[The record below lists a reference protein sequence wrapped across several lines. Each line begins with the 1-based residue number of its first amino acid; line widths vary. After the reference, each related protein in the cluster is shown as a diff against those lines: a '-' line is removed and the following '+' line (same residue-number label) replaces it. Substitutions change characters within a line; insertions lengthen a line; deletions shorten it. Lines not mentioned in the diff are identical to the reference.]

1 MKACNVLKAL
11 FVSAAT
17 AVASAA
23 FATPV
28 EVDWKAGE
36 TMPAKVA
43 RPFSGFLP
51 DGRFVVAGGS
61 YFVVD
66 ETLNRPKK
74 VFAKDVFLRS
84 PDGAWRKAG
93 ELPEDVA
100 EGVCCETPTGLFCA
114 GGNAGRPKHKNAYI
128 LKGDASRDELPDL
141 PEPVSM
147 GAAAAD
153 GDMVYVVAAKK
164 VYRLNLSK
172 AHRAEDGGL
181 GAGRPVRGKDEWQLV
196 AEIPGPARSQ
206 HVAAIQNG
214 DQKEKMLVVYGGFDA
229 ATKQPL
235 HDGFGLVLSRIGMTG
250 GTGKTGETG
259 AGDGTPGTGETS
271 GLWKRLSPLPEN
283 TTAIGAAF
291 LPSGHQHIL
300 LVGGYGENGWINKVK
315 AEGLLDRKIKAAVG
329 KCEFSPQDQAFIDE
343 WSQCKDPVKLGWQR
357 KILAYNCVTDA
368 WCEYGEIAPG
378 DKPRCGAAAA
388 IRPGKT
394 PEQYT
399 ILIAGGEIAPA
410 TRTDAVS
417 VASFKKTG
425 KFGAMAWAVVG
436 VYALLMV
443 GMASYFIFKKKDEND
458 YFRGGNRIPWYVAGM
473 SIFAT
478 MLSSITFIAIPTQA
492 YLQDWRYFVMAFFI
506 IGMAPVAIYYYL
518 PFFCRLGITSAYEYL
533 EKRFNLGVWL
543 FGSAAFVVF
552 MVCRVAVVTLL
563 PAIALNAVTG
573 ISIDACILICGILT
587 MIYCSLGGLEA
598 VIWSD
603 FVQGIVLM
611 GGAVS
616 VLVLLIMKTGA
627 PGEHFSTFW
636 NVASSYDKNTMWD
649 FRLLFTQPVFWVVA
663 VQGLISNLSS
673 YTSDQCVIQRYI
685 ATPDEN
691 ATKRSLWF
699 NGCMSVFAQVV
710 FYGIGMAL
718 FAFYHTHPEAM
729 DVTMPKGDS
738 VLPIFMATE
747 MPPWLAGLVIA
758 AVFAATISTL
768 SANLSSASTAVVTD
782 FVKRF
787 KPDIPGKAQIRCGQ
801 VCTYVVGIIGIMAAL
816 TLARMESSALF
827 DNFNKYIAM
836 LTAGLTGLFFMGVF
850 MPRIKGVA
858 AVLGLAANY
867 FVCFSCEILHC
878 NVFGLKFHPFLLGG
892 IGLVVCVA
900 VSYVASFVLN
910 EKGKDLAGLTLKTL
924 KKQ

>member
-1 MKACNVLKAL
+1 MIGFNRVGVAMAC
-11 FVSAAT
+11 
-17 AVASAA
+17 AVACVSSAL
-23 FATPV
+23 ATPV
-28 EVDWKAGE
+28 AVEWSGSGE
-36 TMPAKVA
+36 KSPTAVA
-43 RPFSGFLP
+43 RPFAGFLP
-51 DGRFVVAGGS
+51 DGRFLVAGGS
-61 YFVVD
+61 YFGGDAKKYSADVNIREQD
-66 ETLNRPKK
+66 GTWNR
-74 VFAKDVFLRS
+74 F
-84 PDGAWRKAG
+84 G
-93 ELPEDVA
+93 EMRRTVA
-100 EGVCCETPTGLFCA
+100 EGVSCVVEIDKKGFVFCA
-114 GGNAGRPKHKNAYI
+114 GGTDGQSAFS
-128 LKGDASRDELPDL
+128 DAFALSFSGEIGQPGSTLHTQGLPAL
-141 PEPVSM
+141 PEPVVM

-153 GDMVYVVAAKK
+153 GETVYVVSSRK
-164 VYRLNLSK
+164 VFRLRI
-172 AHRAEDGGL
+172 AL
-181 GAGRPVRGKDEWQLV
+181 GDPSSRWQEI
-196 AEIPGPARSQ
+196 ASIPGPARAQ
-206 HVAAIQNG
+206 MVAAIQNG
-214 DQKEKMLVVYGGFDA
+214 DQKEKMLVVYGGYDA

-235 HDGFGLVLSRIGMTG
+235 HDGYGLVLSKIGAN
-250 GTGKTGETG
+250 GTSGTTRT
-259 AGDGTPGTGETS
+259 DGTDDP
-271 GLWKRLSPLPEN
+271 WKRLSSLPEN
-283 TTAIGAAF
+283 TTTIGAAF

-300 LVGGYGENGWINKVK
+300 LVGGFGEKGWI
-315 AEGLLDRKIKAAVG
+315 DRAING
-329 KCEFSPQDQAFIDE
+329 STES
-343 WSQCKDPVKLGWQR
+343 DPVKLGWQR

-368 WCEYGEIAPG
+368 WCEYGEIAPD
-378 DKPRCGAAAA
+378 DKPRCGAAAG
-388 IRPGKT
+388 IKPGKT
-394 PEQYT
+394 PEQYSL
-399 ILIAGGEIAPA
+399 IIAGGEVAPRV
-410 TRTDAVS
+410 RTNAVS
-417 VASFKKTG
+417 VASFRKTG

-443 GMASYFIFKKKDEND
+443 GMACFFIFKKKDEND

-533 EKRFNLGVWL
+533 EKRFNLGVRL

-573 ISIDACILICGILT
+573 ISIDACILICGVLT

-616 VLVLLIMKTGA
+616 VLVLLILKTGPDGA
-627 PGEHFSTFW
+627 HFSTFW
-636 NVASSYDKNTMWD
+636 NVASEYDKTRMWD

-747 MPPWLAGLVIA
+747 MPAWLAGLVIA

-787 KPDIPGKAQIRCGQ
+787 NPGISGKAQIRCGQ

-878 NVFGLKFHPFLLGG
+878 DVFGLKFHPFLLGG

-900 VSYVASFVLN
+900 VAYVASLVLR
-910 EKGKDLAGLTLKTL
+910 EKGKDLSGLTLKTL
-924 KKQ
+924 AGRA

>member
-1 MKACNVLKAL
+1 MTTRRHGAGVRGATIL
-11 FVSAAT
+11 AAAGMILT
-17 AVASAA
+17 AW
-23 FATPV
+23 ATPV
-28 EVDWKAGE
+28 AVDWKATE
-36 TMPAKVA
+36 TAPVKVA
-43 RPFSGFLP
+43 RPFAGFLA
-51 DGRFVVAGGS
+51 DGSFLVAGGS
-61 YFVVD
+61 DF
-66 ETLNRPKK
+66 EGTNK
-74 VFAKDVFLRS
+74 VYRKDVVVRS
-84 PDGAWRKAG
+84 ADGKWARVG
-93 ELPEDVA
+93 ELPRPVA
-100 EGVCCETPTGLFCA
+100 EGVSCETPKGIFCA
-114 GGNAGRPKHKNAYI
+114 GGTDGTKVFD
-128 LKGDASRDELPDL
+128 DAFLLTVENGAARVTPLPLSL
-141 PEPVSM
+141 PEPVAM

-153 GDMVYVVAAKK
+153 GDKVYVVASTPHVFVADLGKTGADFTWRQFPLP
-164 VYRLNLSK
+164 RLVP
-172 AHRAEDGGL
+172 RA
-181 GAGRPVRGKDEWQLV
+181 QMV
-196 AEIPGPARSQ
+196 AS
-206 HVAAIQNG
+206 VQNG
-214 DQKEKMLVVYGGFDA
+214 DQKEKLLVIYGGYDA
-229 ATKQPL
+229 ETREPL
-235 HDGFGLVLSRIGMTG
+235 HDGWGLVLSKVHMDRDN
-250 GTGKTGETG
+250 EEG
-259 AGDGTPGTGETS
+259 A
-271 GLWKRLSPLPEN
+271 WKRLSALPAN
-283 TTAIGAAF
+283 TTTIGAAF

-300 LVGGYGENGWINKVK
+300 LVGGFGEKGWI
-315 AEGLLDRKIKAAVG
+315 DRAINGSK
-329 KCEFSPQDQAFIDE
+329 ES
-343 WSQCKDPVKLGWQR
+343 DPVKLGWQR

-368 WCEYGEIAPG
+368 WCEYGELAEG
-378 DKPRCGAAAA
+378 DRPRCGAAAG
-388 IRPGKT
+388 IKPGTT

-399 ILIAGGEIAPA
+399 LVIAGGEVAPA
-410 TRTDAVS
+410 TRIDAVS

-425 KFGAMAWAVVG
+425 KFGAAAWSVVG
-436 VYALLMV
+436 GYALLMA
-443 GMASYFIFKKKDEND
+443 GMACFFIFKKKDEND

-533 EKRFNLGVWL
+533 EKRFNLGVRL

-573 ISIDACILICGILT
+573 ISIDACILICGVLT
-587 MIYCSLGGLEA
+587 MVYCSLGGLEA

-616 VLVLLIMKTGA
+616 VLVLLIMKTGPA
-627 PGEHFSTFW
+627 GAHFSTFW
-636 NVASSYDKNTMWD
+636 SVADSCGKTRMWD
-649 FRLLFTQPVFWVVA
+649 FRLLFSQPVFWVVA

-699 NGCMSVFAQVV
+699 NGCMSVFAQIV

-718 FAFYHTHPEAM
+718 FAFYRTNPSAM

-787 KPDIPGKAQIRCGQ
+787 RPGISGKAQIRCGQ
-801 VCTYVVGIIGIMAAL
+801 VCTYVVGIVGIMAAL
-816 TLARMESSALF
+816 TLARMESQALF

-850 MPRIKGVA
+850 MPRIKGLA
-858 AVLGLAANY
+858 AVLGLLANY
-867 FVCFSCEILHC
+867 FVCFSCEILNC

-892 IGLVVCVA
+892 IGLVVCVL
-900 VSYVASFVLN
+900 VSYAASFFIR
-910 EKGKDLAGLTLKTL
+910 ERGHDLKGLTLKTL
-924 KKQ
+924 AK

>member
-1 MKACNVLKAL
+1 MKNVLL
-11 FVSAAT
+11 
-17 AVASAA
+17 AVATVAVAAA

-36 TMPAKVA
+36 TAPAKVA
-43 RPFSGFLP
+43 RPFAGFLP

-61 YFVVD
+61 DFVD
-66 ETLNRPKK
+66 GKK
-74 VFAKDVFLRS
+74 VYRS
-84 PDGAWRKAG
+84 GIYTRELDGKWSKVG
-93 ELPEDVA
+93 ELPSVVA
-100 EGVCCETPTGLFCA
+100 EGVCCGTPKGVFCA
-114 GGNAGRPKHKNAYI
+114 GGTDGKDKLFNAFLLSVENGKA
-128 LKGDASRDELPDL
+128 DFCELPDAL
-141 PEPVSM
+141 PEPVVM

-153 GDMVYVVAAKK
+153 DTYVYVVATKK
-164 VYRLNLSK
+164 VYRFRYTALSELSDASYTEK
-172 AHRAEDGGL
+172 
-181 GAGRPVRGKDEWQLV
+181 WQLV
-196 AEIPGPARSQ
+196 GEIPGAAREQ
-206 HVAAIQNG
+206 HVATIQNG
-214 DQKEKMLVVYGGFDA
+214 DQKEKMLVIYGGYDA
-229 ATKQPL
+229 ETKQPL
-235 HDGFGLVLSRIGMTG
+235 HDGYGLVLSQLSQ
-250 GTGKTGETG
+250 
-259 AGDGTPGTGETS
+259 TS
-271 GLWKRLSPLPEN
+271 QLSQSAPWRKLAPLPEN
-283 TTAIGAAF
+283 ATTIGAAF

-300 LVGGYGENGWINKVK
+300 LVGGFGEKGWI
-315 AEGLLDRKIKAAVG
+315 DRAINGSK
-329 KCEFSPQDQAFIDE
+329 ET
-343 WSQCKDPVKLGWQR
+343 DPVKLGWQR

-368 WCEYGEIAPG
+368 WCEYGEIAAA
-378 DKPRCGAAAA
+378 DSPRCGAAAG
-388 IRPGKT
+388 IKPGKT

-399 ILIAGGEIAPA
+399 LLIAGGEIAPA

-417 VASFKKTG
+417 VASFRKTG

-443 GMASYFIFKKKDEND
+443 GMACFFIFKKKDEND

-533 EKRFNLGVWL
+533 EKRFNLGVRL

-616 VLVLLIMKTGA
+616 VLVLLILKTGA

-636 NVASSYDKNTMWD
+636 NVASTYNKNTMWD
-649 FRLLFTQPVFWVVA
+649 FRFILTQPVFWVVA

-787 KPDIPGKAQIRCGQ
+787 NPGISGKAQIRCGQ

-850 MPRIKGVA
+850 MPRIKGMA

-878 NVFGLKFHPFLLGG
+878 DVFGLKFHPFLLGG

-900 VSYVASFVLN
+900 VAYVASFVIR

-924 KKQ
+924 KR

>member
-1 MKACNVLKAL
+1 MKNVLLAI
-11 FVSAAT
+11 AAT
-17 AVASAA
+17 LASTA

-36 TMPAKVA
+36 TLPAKVA

-51 DGRFVVAGGS
+51 DGSFVVAGGS
-61 YFVVD
+61 DFVVD
-66 ETLNRPKK
+66 ETLNRQKK

-84 PDGAWRKAG
+84 PDGVWRKAG
-93 ELPEDVA
+93 ELPVDVA
-100 EGVCCETPTGLFCA
+100 EGVCCETPSGLFCA
-114 GGNAGRPKHKNAYI
+114 GGNAGRTKYKSAFI
-128 LKGDASRDELPDL
+128 LKSDVSREELPGL

-153 GDMVYVVAAKK
+153 GDTVYVVSSNK
-164 VYRLNLSK
+164 VFRLALGDLSSN
-172 AHRAEDGGL
+172 
-181 GAGRPVRGKDEWQLV
+181 WQ
-196 AEIPGPARSQ
+196 EIASVPGPAREQ
-206 HVAAIQNG
+206 MVAAIQNG
-214 DQKEKMLVVYGGFDA
+214 DQKEKMLVVYGGFNV
-229 ATKQPL
+229 ATKAAFPPGGLTL
-235 HDGFGLVLSRIGMTG
+235 HDGYALLLSRVGAN
-250 GTGKTGETG
+250 GTS
-259 AGDGTPGTGETS
+259 GTTETS
-271 GLWKRLSPLPEN
+271 GTDGLWRKLAPLPDN
-283 TTAIGAAF
+283 TTTIGAAF

-300 LVGGYGENGWINKVK
+300 LVGGYGEIGWSNKVK
-315 AEGLLDRKIKAAVG
+315 AEGLVDKKIKAAIG
-329 KCEFSPQDQAFIDE
+329 KDEFTTQDQAFIDE

-357 KILAYNCVTDA
+357 KVLAYNCVTDA
-368 WCEYGEIAPG
+368 WCEYGEIAPN

-394 PEQYT
+394 PEQYML
-399 ILIAGGEIAPA
+399 LIAGGEIAPA

-425 KFGAMAWAVVG
+425 KFGATAWAVVG
-436 VYALLMV
+436 VYALFMV
-443 GMASYFIFKKKDEND
+443 GMACFFIFKKKDEND

-533 EKRFNLGVWL
+533 EKRFNLGVRL

-616 VLVLLIMKTGA
+616 VLVLLILKTGGDGA
-627 PGEHFSTFW
+627 HFSTFW
-636 NVASSYDKNTMWD
+636 NVASTYNKNTMWD
-649 FRLLFTQPVFWVVA
+649 FRFILTQPVFWVVA

-699 NGCMSVFAQVV
+699 NGAMSVFAQVV

-782 FVKRF
+782 FIKRF
-787 KPDIPGKAQIRCGQ
+787 KPDMPGRAQIRCGQ
-801 VCTYVVGIIGIMAAL
+801 VCTYVVGILGIMAAL

-878 NVFGLKFHPFLLGG
+878 DVFGLKFHPFLLGG

-900 VSYVASFVLN
+900 VAYIASFVLR

-924 KKQ
+924 KSLN

>member
-1 MKACNVLKAL
+1 MKTIIPSFLAL
-11 FVSAAT
+11 FTLVAAAKSPV
-17 AVASAA
+17 AV
-23 FATPV
+23 
-28 EVDWKAGE
+28 EWRGAGE
-36 TMPAKVA
+36 TFPAAVA
-43 RPFSGFLP
+43 RPFAGFLP
-51 DGRFVVAGGS
+51 DGSFLIAGGS
-61 YFVVD
+61 DF
-66 ETLNRPKK
+66 ENGKK
-74 VFAKDVFLRS
+74 VYLADVSLRA
-84 PDGAWRKAG
+84 PDGTWKKIGA
-93 ELPEDVA
+93 LPRGVA
-100 EGVCCETPTGLFCA
+100 EGVTCETPIGIFC
-114 GGNAGRPKHKNAYI
+114 GGGTDGKTKFVEAF
-128 LKGDASRDELPDL
+128 LLSASRAASEPYHLERLPDL
-141 PEPVSM
+141 PEPVAM
-147 GAAAAD
+147 GAAACE
-153 GDMVYVVAAKK
+153 GSTVYVVGPKK
-164 VYRLNLSK
+164 VWALDL
-172 AHRAEDGGL
+172 GG
-181 GAGRPVRGKDEWQLV
+181 ASWRQV
-196 AEIPGPARSQ
+196 AEVPGPAREQ
-206 HVAAIQNG
+206 PVAALQNG
-214 DQKEKMLVVYGGFDA
+214 DQKEKLLVVFGGYA
-229 ATKQPL
+229 VETKEPL
-235 HDGFGLVLSRIGMTG
+235 RDGYGLVLSQVTAAKGTTG
-250 GTGKTGETG
+250 
-259 AGDGTPGTGETS
+259 TS
-271 GLWKRLSPLPEN
+271 GTTETKGTSGATGIAGAWRKLAPLPGDDL
-283 TTAIGAAF
+283 TTIGAAF

-300 LVGGYGENGWINKVK
+300 LIGGLGAKGWISRAINGSQ
-315 AEGLLDRKIKAAVG
+315 ET
-329 KCEFSPQDQAFIDE
+329 DQ
-343 WSQCKDPVKLGWQR
+343 VKLGWNR
-357 KILAYNCVTDA
+357 KICAYNCVTDA
-368 WCEYGEIAPG
+368 WCEYGELAAD
-378 DKPRCGAAAA
+378 DKVRCGAAAG

-399 ILIAGGEIAPA
+399 LILAGGEIAPRL
-410 TRTDAVS
+410 RTNAVS
-417 VASFKKTG
+417 VASFRKTG

-443 GMASYFIFKKKDEND
+443 GMACIFIFKKKDEND

-533 EKRFNLGVWL
+533 EKRFNLGVRL

-616 VLVLLIMKTGA
+616 VLVLLILKTGPDGA
-627 PGEHFSTFW
+627 HVSTFW
-636 NVASSYDKNTMWD
+636 QVADSYGKNQMWD

-747 MPPWLAGLVIA
+747 MPAWLAGLVIA

-787 KPDIPGKAQIRCGQ
+787 NPGISGKAQIRCGQ
-801 VCTYVVGIIGIMAAL
+801 VCTYVVGIIGILAAL

-878 NVFGLKFHPFLLGG
+878 DVFGLKFHPFLLGG
-892 IGLVVCVA
+892 IGLVVCVVVA
-900 VSYVASFVLN
+900 YVASFVLR
-910 EKGKDLAGLTLKTL
+910 EKGRDLTGLTLKTL
-924 KKQ
+924 KARP

>member
-1 MKACNVLKAL
+1 
-11 FVSAAT
+11 
-17 AVASAA
+17 
-23 FATPV
+23 
-28 EVDWKAGE
+28 
-36 TMPAKVA
+36 
-43 RPFSGFLP
+43 
-51 DGRFVVAGGS
+51 
-61 YFVVD
+61 
-66 ETLNRPKK
+66 
-74 VFAKDVFLRS
+74 
-84 PDGAWRKAG
+84 
-93 ELPEDVA
+93 
-100 EGVCCETPTGLFCA
+100 
-114 GGNAGRPKHKNAYI
+114 
-128 LKGDASRDELPDL
+128 
-141 PEPVSM
+141 
-147 GAAAAD
+147 
-153 GDMVYVVAAKK
+153 
-164 VYRLNLSK
+164 
-172 AHRAEDGGL
+172 
-181 GAGRPVRGKDEWQLV
+181 
-196 AEIPGPARSQ
+196 
-206 HVAAIQNG
+206 
-214 DQKEKMLVVYGGFDA
+214 
-229 ATKQPL
+229 
-235 HDGFGLVLSRIGMTG
+235 
-250 GTGKTGETG
+250 
-259 AGDGTPGTGETS
+259 
-271 GLWKRLSPLPEN
+271 
-283 TTAIGAAF
+283 
-291 LPSGHQHIL
+291 
-300 LVGGYGENGWINKVK
+300 
-315 AEGLLDRKIKAAVG
+315 
-329 KCEFSPQDQAFIDE
+329 
-343 WSQCKDPVKLGWQR
+343 
-357 KILAYNCVTDA
+357 
-368 WCEYGEIAPG
+368 
-378 DKPRCGAAAA
+378 
-388 IRPGKT
+388 
-394 PEQYT
+394 
-399 ILIAGGEIAPA
+399 
-410 TRTDAVS
+410 
-417 VASFKKTG
+417 
-425 KFGAMAWAVVG
+425 
-436 VYALLMV
+436 
-443 GMASYFIFKKKDEND
+443 
-458 YFRGGNRIPWYVAGM
+458 M

-533 EKRFNLGVWL
+533 EKRFNLGVRL

-616 VLVLLIMKTGA
+616 VLVLLVMKTGGDGA
-627 PGEHFSTFW
+627 HFSTFW
-636 NVASSYDKNTMWD
+636 NVAGEYGKNKMWD
-649 FRLLFTQPVFWVVA
+649 FRFLFTQPVFWVVA

-699 NGCMSVFAQVV
+699 NGCMSVFAQIV

-747 MPPWLAGLVIA
+747 MPAWLAGLVIA

-878 NVFGLKFHPFLLGG
+878 DVFGLKFHPFLLGG
-892 IGLVVCVA
+892 IGLVVCVFVA
-900 VSYVASFVLN
+900 YVSSFILR
-910 EKGKDLAGLTLKTL
+910 EKGKDLKGLTLKTL
-924 KKQ
+924 ARS

>member
-1 MKACNVLKAL
+1 MMARKFFLAVAGVICAG
-11 FVSAAT
+11 A
-17 AVASAA
+17 AVAS
-23 FATPV
+23 PV
-28 EVDWKAGE
+28 AVDWKAGE
-36 TMPAKVA
+36 TAPAKVA
-43 RPFSGFLP
+43 RPFAGFLP

-61 YFVVD
+61 YFEGGKKMYSADIHVREQD
-66 ETLNRPKK
+66 GTWKK
-74 VFAKDVFLRS
+74 V
-84 PDGAWRKAG
+84 G
-93 ELPEDVA
+93 ELPHPVA
-100 EGVCCETPTGLFCA
+100 EGVTCAVEIDKKGFVFCA
-114 GGNAGRPKHKNAYI
+114 GGTDGKAVFPEAFLLTTQDG
-128 LKGDASRDELPDL
+128 ASRASRLTSLPSL

-153 GDMVYVVAAKK
+153 GTKVYVVAQKK
-164 VYRLNLSK
+164 VYAIDLEKVGNPQP
-172 AHRAEDGGL
+172 AVQQQDGRARSPSAPHG
-181 GAGRPVRGKDEWQLV
+181 WQLV
-196 AEIPGPARSQ
+196 AELPGPARAQ
-206 HVAAIQNG
+206 MVAAIQNG
-214 DQKEKMLVVYGGFDA
+214 DQKEKLLVVYGGFDVK
-229 ATKQPL
+229 TKQPL
-235 HDGFGLVLSRIGMTG
+235 HDGYALVLSEV
-250 GTGKTGETG
+250 GKSGISGISGISGE
-259 AGDGTPGTGETS
+259 S
-271 GLWKRLSPLPEN
+271 GKSGSLWRTLAPLPEGV
-283 TTAIGAAF
+283 TTIGAAF

-300 LVGGYGENGWINKVK
+300 LVGGFGKKGWI
-315 AEGLLDRKIKAAVG
+315 DRAINGSK
-329 KCEFSPQDQAFIDE
+329 ET
-343 WSQCKDPVKLGWQR
+343 DPVKLGWQR

-368 WCEYGEIAPG
+368 WCEYGEIAPD
-378 DKPRCGAAAA
+378 DKPRCGAAAG
-388 IRPGKT
+388 IKPGKT

-399 ILIAGGEIAPA
+399 LLLAGGEVAPMK
-410 TRTDAVS
+410 RTDVVS

-443 GMASYFIFKKKDEND
+443 GMACFFIFKKKDEND

-533 EKRFNLGVWL
+533 EKRFNLGVRL

-573 ISIDACILICGILT
+573 ISIDACILICGVLT

-616 VLVLLIMKTGA
+616 VLVLLIMKTGPDGA
-627 PGEHFSTFW
+627 HFSTFW
-636 NVASSYDKNTMWD
+636 NVATSCEKTRMWD
-649 FRLLFTQPVFWVVA
+649 FRLLFSQPVFWVVA

-699 NGCMSVFAQVV
+699 NGCMSVFAQIV
-710 FYGIGMAL
+710 FYGIGTAL
-718 FAFYHTHPEAM
+718 FAFYHTNPAAM

-782 FVKRF
+782 FIKRF
-787 KPDIPGKAQIRCGQ
+787 KPNIPGKTQIRCGQ
-801 VCTYVVGIIGIMAAL
+801 VCTYIVGAVGIMAAL

-878 NVFGLKFHPFLLGG
+878 DVFGLKFHPFLLGG
-892 IGLVVCVA
+892 IGLVVCIVVA
-900 VSYVASFVLN
+900 YVASFILR
-910 EKGKDLAGLTLKTL
+910 ERGRDLAGLTLKTL
-924 KKQ
+924 RK

>member
-1 MKACNVLKAL
+1 MKKLL
-11 FVSAAT
+11 L
-17 AVASAA
+17 AVATLSTVAA

-28 EVDWKAGE
+28 EVEWKGAE
-36 TMPAKVA
+36 TMPTAVA
-43 RPFSGFLP
+43 RPFAGFLP
-51 DGRFVVAGGS
+51 DGTFLLAGGS
-61 YFVVD
+61 NF
-66 ETLNRPKK
+66 ENGTK
-74 VFAKDVFLRS
+74 VYTRGVFLRAV
-84 PDGAWRKAG
+84 DGTWSKVG
-93 ELPEDVA
+93 DLPRGIA
-100 EGVCCETPTGLFCA
+100 EGVTCETPNGVFCA
-114 GGNAGRPKHKNAYI
+114 GGTDGKTTFK
-128 LKGDASRDELPDL
+128 DAFIISAARSGSEPYHLERLPELP
-141 PEPVSM
+141 ESVAM

-153 GDMVYVVAAKK
+153 GNTVYVVASKM
-164 VYRLNLSK
+164 VYVLD
-172 AHRAEDGGL
+172 AGGGL
-181 GAGRPVRGKDEWQLV
+181 GADRPTGEWRL
-196 AEIPGPARSQ
+196 AGEIPGPAREQ
-206 HVAAIQNG
+206 MVAAIQNG
-214 DQKEKMLVVYGGFDA
+214 DQKEKMLVVYGGYDVK
-229 ATKQPL
+229 TKEPL
-235 HDGFGLVLSRIGMTG
+235 KDGYGLVLSQV
-250 GTGKTGETG
+250 G
-259 AGDGTPGTGETS
+259 ASRTS
-271 GLWKRLSPLPEN
+271 GTNGPWKKLAPLPGDDL
-283 TTAIGAAF
+283 TTIGAAF
-291 LPSGHQHIL
+291 LPSGHQHVL
-300 LVGGYGENGWINKVK
+300 LVGGLGAKGWISRAINGSQ
-315 AEGLLDRKIKAAVG
+315 ET
-329 KCEFSPQDQAFIDE
+329 DQ
-343 WSQCKDPVKLGWQR
+343 VKLGWNR
-357 KILAYNCVTDA
+357 KIYAYNCVTDA
-368 WCEYGEIAPG
+368 WCEYGELSAA
-378 DKPRCGAAAA
+378 DKVRCGAAAG

-399 ILIAGGEIAPA
+399 LVVAGGEIAPRL
-410 TRTDAVS
+410 RTNEVS
-417 VASFKKTG
+417 VASFRKTG

-443 GMASYFIFKKKDEND
+443 GMACFFIFKKKDEND

-533 EKRFNLGVWL
+533 EKRFNLGVRL

-616 VLVLLIMKTGA
+616 VLVLLIMKTGGDGA
-627 PGEHFSTFW
+627 HFSTFW
-636 NVASSYDKNTMWD
+636 NVASTYNKNTMWD
-649 FRLLFTQPVFWVVA
+649 FRFILTQPVFWVVA

-699 NGCMSVFAQVV
+699 NGCMSVFAQIV

-787 KPDIPGKAQIRCGQ
+787 NPGISGKAQIRCGQ
-801 VCTYVVGIIGIMAAL
+801 ICTYVVGIIGIMAAL

-878 NVFGLKFHPFLLGG
+878 DVFGLKFHPFLLGG

-900 VSYVASFVLN
+900 VAYIASFVIR

-924 KKQ
+924 KH

>member
-1 MKACNVLKAL
+1 LA
-11 FVSAAT
+11 
-17 AVASAA
+17 
-23 FATPV
+23 
-28 EVDWKAGE
+28 
-36 TMPAKVA
+36 
-43 RPFSGFLP
+43 
-51 DGRFVVAGGS
+51 
-61 YFVVD
+61 
-66 ETLNRPKK
+66 
-74 VFAKDVFLRS
+74 
-84 PDGAWRKAG
+84 
-93 ELPEDVA
+93 
-100 EGVCCETPTGLFCA
+100 
-114 GGNAGRPKHKNAYI
+114 
-128 LKGDASRDELPDL
+128 
-141 PEPVSM
+141 
-147 GAAAAD
+147 
-153 GDMVYVVAAKK
+153 
-164 VYRLNLSK
+164 
-172 AHRAEDGGL
+172 
-181 GAGRPVRGKDEWQLV
+181 
-196 AEIPGPARSQ
+196 
-206 HVAAIQNG
+206 
-214 DQKEKMLVVYGGFDA
+214 
-229 ATKQPL
+229 
-235 HDGFGLVLSRIGMTG
+235 
-250 GTGKTGETG
+250 
-259 AGDGTPGTGETS
+259 AGD
-271 GLWKRLSPLPEN
+271 
-283 TTAIGAAF
+283 
-291 LPSGHQHIL
+291 
-300 LVGGYGENGWINKVK
+300 KV
-315 AEGLLDRKIKAAVG
+315 
-329 KCEFSPQDQAFIDE
+329 
-343 WSQCKDPVKLGWQR
+343 
-357 KILAYNCVTDA
+357 
-368 WCEYGEIAPG
+368 
-378 DKPRCGAAAA
+378 RCGAAAGL
-388 IRPGKT
+388 RPGKT
-394 PEQYT
+394 PEQYA
-399 ILIAGGEIAPA
+399 ILIAGGEVAPRL
-410 TRTDAVS
+410 RTDVVS
-417 VASFKKTG
+417 VASFRKTG
-425 KFGAMAWAVVG
+425 KFGATAWAVVG

-443 GMASYFIFKKKDEND
+443 AMAVYFIRKKKDEND

-533 EKRFNLGVWL
+533 ERRFNLGVRL

-587 MIYCSLGGLEA
+587 MVYCSLGGLEA

-616 VLVLLIMKTGA
+616 VLVLLIMKTGGDGA
-627 PGEHFSTFW
+627 HFSTFW
-636 NVASSYDKNTMWD
+636 NVASGYDKTKMWD

-699 NGCMSVFAQVV
+699 NGCMSVFAQIV

-747 MPPWLAGLVIA
+747 MPAWLAGLVIA

-787 KPDIPGKAQIRCGQ
+787 KPDIPGRAQIRCGQ
-801 VCTYVVGIIGIMAAL
+801 VCTYVVGIIGVMAAL

-858 AVLGLAANY
+858 AVLGLASNY

-878 NVFGLKFHPFLLGG
+878 DVFGLRFHPFLLGG
-892 IGLVVCVA
+892 IGLVVCVLVA
-900 VSYVASFVLN
+900 YVSSFVLR

-924 KKQ
+924 APRPAPAAPGSPNVV

>member
-1 MKACNVLKAL
+1 MLVQHSKAARGLLSAAAVAIAL
-11 FVSAAT
+11 ACRNVSAAPI
-17 AVASAA
+17 AVEWNQP
-23 FATPV
+23 TN
-28 EVDWKAGE
+28 G
-36 TMPAKVA
+36 PARVA
-43 RPFSGFLP
+43 RPFGGFLQ
-51 DGRFVVAGGS
+51 DGSFLVAGGS
-61 YFVVD
+61 DFEGD
-66 ETLNRPKK
+66 EK
-74 VFAKDVFLRS
+74 VFRKDVFVRAA
-84 PDGAWRKAG
+84 DGSWTKAG
-93 ELPEDVA
+93 ELPQPVA
-100 EGVCCETPTGLFCA
+100 EGVCAAVKDGLFCA
-114 GGNAGRPKHKNAYI
+114 GGTADKDAATVFKSAFVLRK
-128 LKGDASRDELPDL
+128 DASAESLPDL
-141 PEPVSM
+141 PEPVRM

-153 GDMVYVVAAKK
+153 GDTVYVVGRDKIWRIDLSAAKK
-164 VYRLNLSK
+164 DARKWEEVS
-172 AHRAEDGGL
+172 A
-181 GAGRPVRGKDEWQLV
+181 
-196 AEIPGPARSQ
+196 IPGPARLQ

-214 DQKEKMLVVYGGFDA
+214 DQKEKVLVVYGGYDA
-229 ATKQPL
+229 ATSEPL
-235 HDGFGLVLSRIGMTG
+235 HDGHALVLSAIGNEKAMG
-250 GTGKTGETG
+250 L
-259 AGDGTPGTGETS
+259 DTPWRT
-271 GLWKRLSPLPEN
+271 LPPLPEN
-283 TTAIGAAF
+283 TTTIGAAF

-300 LVGGYGENGWINKVK
+300 LVGGYGEQGWKNKTRANSLK
-315 AEGLLDRKIKAAVG
+315 ESAEAGTASPEDAA
-329 KCEFSPQDQAFIDE
+329 FFNE
-343 WSQCKDPVKLGWQR
+343 WYPCTDAGKLGWQR
-357 KILAYNCVTDA
+357 KILAFNAVTGA
-368 WCEYGEIAPG
+368 WCEYGQIADG
-378 DKPRCGAAAA
+378 DRPRCGAAAA
-388 IRPGKT
+388 LKTGKT
-394 PEQYT
+394 AEDYT
-399 ILIAGGEIAPA
+399 LVIAGGEVAPKE
-410 TRTDAVS
+410 RTDSVS
-417 VASFKKTG
+417 VAQFKKTG
-425 KFGAMAWAVVG
+425 KFGATAWAVVG

-443 GMASYFIFKKKDEND
+443 GMACFFIFKKKDEND

-533 EKRFNLGVWL
+533 EKRFNLGVRL
-543 FGSAAFVVF
+543 FGSAAFIVF

-573 ISIDACILICGILT
+573 VSIDACILICGILT

-616 VLVLLIMKTGA
+616 VLVILILKTGPEGA
-627 PGEHFSTFW
+627 HFSTFW
-636 NVASSYDKNTMWD
+636 NIAEESGKNRMWD
-649 FRLLFTQPVFWVVA
+649 FRFLLTQPVFWVVA

-699 NGCMSVFAQVV
+699 NGCMSVFAQIV

-718 FAFYHTHPEAM
+718 FVFYRTHPEAM
-729 DVTMPKGDS
+729 EVTMQKGDS
-738 VLPIFMATE
+738 VLPTFMATQ

-782 FVKRF
+782 FIKRF
-787 KPDIPGKAQIRCGQ
+787 KPGISGKAQIRCGQ
-801 VCTYVVGIIGIMAAL
+801 ISTYVIGIVGIAAAL
-816 TLARMESSALF
+816 ILAGSEAQALF

-850 MPRIKGVA
+850 IPRIKGMA

-867 FVCFSCEILHC
+867 FVCFSCEIMGC
-878 NVFGLKFHPFLLGG
+878 DVFGLKFHPFLLGG

-900 VSYVASFVLN
+900 VSYICSFFTG
-910 EKGKDLAGLTLKTL
+910 GKDKDLTGLTLKTL
-924 KKQ
+924 AK

>member
-1 MKACNVLKAL
+1 MIGCNRIGVAMACAVAC
-11 FVSAAT
+11 VSAAW
-17 AVASAA
+17 
-23 FATPV
+23 ATPV
-28 EVDWKAGE
+28 AAEWTGVDPL
-36 TMPAKVA
+36 PAAVA
-43 RPFSGFLP
+43 RPFSGFLS
-51 DGRFVVAGGS
+51 DLSFVVAGGS
-61 YFVVD
+61 DFKD
-66 ETLNRPKK
+66 GKK
-74 VFAKDVFLRS
+74 VYSSDIYVRAGTWKKV
-84 PDGAWRKAG
+84 G
-93 ELPEDVA
+93 ELPRPVA
-100 EGVCCETPTGLFCA
+100 EGVSCETFMGLFCA
-114 GGNAGRPKHKNAYI
+114 GGTDGTSAFSDAFVLMQVGSGLEVRP
-128 LKGDASRDELPDL
+128 LPPL
-141 PEPVSM
+141 PEPVTM
-147 GAAAAD
+147 GAAASDVYGSVAY
-153 GDMVYVVAAKK
+153 GTKIYVVASKK
-164 VYRLNLSK
+164 VYALDLADQK
-172 AHRAEDGGL
+172 GGWSVV
-181 GAGRPVRGKDEWQLV
+181 G
-196 AEIPGPARSQ
+196 EIPGPARSQ

-214 DQKEKMLVVYGGFDA
+214 DQKEKMLVVYGGFDT
-229 ATKQPL
+229 ATKRPL
-235 HDGFGLVLSRIGMTG
+235 HDGYGLVLSKIGATG
-250 GTGKTGETG
+250 TSRTTRT
-259 AGDGTPGTGETS
+259 DGTDDP
-271 GLWKRLSPLPEN
+271 WKRLASLPEN
-283 TTAIGAAF
+283 TTTIGSAF
-291 LPSGHQHIL
+291 LRSGHQHL
-300 LVGGYGENGWINKVK
+300 LLIGGFGEKGWI
-315 AEGLLDRKIKAAVG
+315 DRA
-329 KCEFSPQDQAFIDE
+329 IDG
-343 WSQCKDPVKLGWQR
+343 SQESDPVKLGWQR

-368 WCEYGEIAPG
+368 WCEYGEIAG
-378 DKPRCGAAAA
+378 WDKPRCGAAAG
-388 IRPGKT
+388 IVQGKT
-394 PEQYT
+394 PEQY
-399 ILIAGGEIAPA
+399 LLLVAGGEIAPKL
-410 TRTDAVS
+410 RTTGVS
-417 VASFKKTG
+417 GGTFRKTG
-425 KFGAMAWAVVG
+425 KFGATAWAVVG

-443 GMASYFIFKKKDEND
+443 AMAVYFIRKKKDEND

-533 EKRFNLGVWL
+533 EKRFNLGVRL
-543 FGSAAFVVF
+543 FGSAAFIVF

-573 ISIDACILICGILT
+573 ISIDACILICGVLT

-616 VLVLLIMKTGA
+616 VLVLLIMKTGGDGA
-627 PGEHFSTFW
+627 HFSTFW
-636 NVASSYDKNTMWD
+636 NVAEEYNKNKMWD
-649 FRLLFTQPVFWVVA
+649 FRFLFTQPVFWVVA

-699 NGCMSVFAQVV
+699 NGCMSVFAQIV

-747 MPPWLAGLVIA
+747 MPAWLAGLVIA

-878 NVFGLKFHPFLLGG
+878 DVFGLKFHPFLLGG
-892 IGLVVCVA
+892 IGLVVCVLVA
-900 VSYVASFVLN
+900 YVASLVLR
-910 EKGKDLAGLTLKTL
+910 ERGKDLAGLTLKTL
-924 KKQ
+924 KRS

>member
-1 MKACNVLKAL
+1 MMKKII
-11 FVSAAT
+11 
-17 AVASAA
+17 ASALPCLA
-23 FATPV
+23 LCAAATPV
-28 EVDWKAGE
+28 SIEWKTPE
-36 TMPAKVA
+36 TMPASVA
-43 RPFSGFLP
+43 RPFAGFLP
-51 DGRFVVAGGS
+51 DGRFLVAGGTD
-61 YFVVD
+61 FVASGGGEPVKTCFD
-66 ETLNRPKK
+66 AVYVR
-74 VFAKDVFLRS
+74 AA
-84 PDGAWRKAG
+84 DGGWSQTGALPHAAG
-93 ELPEDVA
+93 EGA
-100 EGVCCETPTGLFCA
+100 TCETPRGVFCA
-114 GGNAGRPKHKNAYI
+114 GGYDGDRVYSDAY
-128 LKGDASRDELPDL
+128 LLTGDGFVQLPDL
-141 PEPVSM
+141 PKPVLM
-147 GAAAAD
+147 GSAACD
-153 GDMVYVVAAKK
+153 GEKVYVVSSKDVYALALAGGEWEK
-164 VYRLNLSK
+164 VGEL
-172 AHRAEDGGL
+172 
-181 GAGRPVRGKDEWQLV
+181 
-196 AEIPGPARSQ
+196 PGPARSQ
-206 HVAAIQNG
+206 TVAAVQNG
-214 DQKEKMLVVYGGFDA
+214 DQKEKMLVVYGGYDA
-229 ATKQPL
+229 ATMEPL
-235 HDGFGLVLSRIGMTG
+235 RDGFAYVVSSGEW
-250 GTGKTGETG
+250 KT
-259 AGDGTPGTGETS
+259 
-271 GLWKRLSPLPEN
+271 LSPLPAGV
-283 TTAIGAAF
+283 TTIGAAF

-300 LVGGYGENGWINKVK
+300 LLGGFGEAGWK
-315 AEGLLDRKIKAAVG
+315 ARAQQGSKET
-329 KCEFSPQDQAFIDE
+329 
-343 WSQCKDPVKLGWQR
+343 DPVKLGWQR
-357 KILAYNCVTDA
+357 KVLAYNAVTDA
-368 WCEYGEIAPG
+368 WCEYGAMADG
-378 DKPRCGAAAA
+378 DDPRCGAAAGL
-388 IRPGKT
+388 RPGKT
-394 PEQYT
+394 PESYT
-399 ILIAGGEIAPA
+399 LVVAGGEKAPMK
-410 TRTDAVS
+410 RTAAVS
-417 VASFKKTG
+417 VANFRKTG
-425 KFGAMAWAVVG
+425 KFGATAWAVVG

-443 GMASYFIFKKKDEND
+443 GMACIFIFKKKDEND

-533 EKRFNLGVWL
+533 EKRFNLGVRL
-543 FGSAAFVVF
+543 FGSAACVVF

-573 ISIDACILICGILT
+573 VSIDACILICGVLT
-587 MIYCSLGGLEA
+587 MVYCSLGGLEA

-616 VLVLLIMKTGA
+616 VLVLLILKTGPDGA
-627 PGEHFSTFW
+627 HLSTFW
-636 NVASSYDKNTMWD
+636 SVADSYGKTRLWD
-649 FRLLFTQPVFWVVA
+649 FRPLLTQPVFWVVA

-718 FAFYHTHPEAM
+718 FSFYHTHPEAM

-787 KPDIPGKAQIRCGQ
+787 RPGIPGKAQIRCGQ
-801 VCTYVVGIIGIMAAL
+801 VCTYVVGVVGVAAAL

-850 MPRIKGVA
+850 IPRVKGMA
-858 AVLGLAANY
+858 AVCGLAANY

-878 NVFGLKFHPFLLGG
+878 DVFGLKFHPFLLGG
-892 IGLVVCVA
+892 IGLVVCVL
-900 VSYVASFVLN
+900 VSLACSFVFR
-910 EKGKDLAGLTLKTL
+910 EKGHDLAGLTLKTL
-924 KKQ
+924 AKKK

>member
-1 MKACNVLKAL
+1 MRRAVLFAAIA
-11 FVSAAT
+11 FAAAVSN
-17 AVASAA
+17 
-23 FATPV
+23 ATPV
-28 EVDWKAGE
+28 AVEWKAGE
-36 TMPAKVA
+36 TAPAKVA
-43 RPFSGFLP
+43 RPFAGYLS
-51 DGRFVVAGGS
+51 DGRFLVAGGS
-61 YFVVD
+61 DFVD
-66 ETLNRPKK
+66 GKK
-74 VFAKDVFLRS
+74 VYRS
-84 PDGAWRKAG
+84 GIYARELDGKWSKVG
-93 ELPEDVA
+93 ELPQPIA
-100 EGVCCETPTGLFCA
+100 EGVSCSVEIDKKGFVFCA
-114 GGNAGRPKHKNAYI
+114 GGVVGRADPSAPDAAG
-128 LKGDASRDELPDL
+128 KGLPALPVADAFLLTIEDGASRVSSLPSL

-147 GAAAAD
+147 GAAVVD
-153 GDMVYVVAAKK
+153 GGKVYVVAAKN
-164 VYRLNLSK
+164 VYLLDVK
-172 AHRAEDGGL
+172 DHPKED
-181 GAGRPVRGKDEWQLV
+181 WQLV
-196 AEIPGPARSQ
+196 AEIPGPARAQ
-206 HVAAIQNG
+206 MVAAVQNG

-235 HDGFGLVLSRIGMTG
+235 HDGYGLVLS
-250 GTGKTGETG
+250 TGE
-259 AGDGTPGTGETS
+259 
-271 GLWKRLSPLPEN
+271 WKTLSPLPEN
-283 TTAIGAAF
+283 TTTIGAAF

-300 LVGGYGENGWINKVK
+300 LVGGFGEKGWVDRAINGS
-315 AEGLLDRKIKAAVG
+315 AEA
-329 KCEFSPQDQAFIDE
+329 
-343 WSQCKDPVKLGWQR
+343 DPEKLGWQR

-368 WCEYGEIAPG
+368 WCEYGEIAPN
-378 DKPRCGAAAA
+378 DKPRCGAAAG
-388 IRPGKT
+388 IKPGKT
-394 PEQYT
+394 PEAYT
-399 ILIAGGEIAPA
+399 ILIAGGEVAPMK
-410 TRTDAVS
+410 RTDAVS
-417 VASFKKTG
+417 IASFRKTG
-425 KFGAMAWAVVG
+425 KFGATAWAVVG

-443 GMASYFIFKKKDEND
+443 GMAVYFIRKKKDEND

-533 EKRFNLGVWL
+533 EKRFNLGVRL

-573 ISIDACILICGILT
+573 ISIDACILICGVLT

-616 VLVLLIMKTGA
+616 VLVLLILKTGA

-636 NVASSYDKNTMWD
+636 SVADAYGKNKMWD
-649 FRLLFTQPVFWVVA
+649 FRFVLTQPVFWVVA

-699 NGCMSVFAQVV
+699 NGAMSVFAQIV

-867 FVCFSCEILHC
+867 FVCFSCEILKC
-878 NVFGLKFHPFLLGG
+878 DVFGLKFHPFLLGG

-900 VSYVASFVLN
+900 VAYVASFVLN
-910 EKGKDLAGLTLKTL
+910 EKGKDLTGLTLKTL
-924 KKQ
+924 KKK

>member
-1 MKACNVLKAL
+1 MKKSNLHKAL
-11 FVSAAT
+11 IFAVSAVLGVA
-17 AVASAA
+17 ASAS
-23 FATPV
+23 PV
-28 EVDWKAGE
+28 AVEWKESE
-36 TMPAKVA
+36 TLQTSVA

-51 DGRFVVAGGS
+51 DGSFLVAGGS
-61 YFVVD
+61 NFID
-66 ETLNRPKK
+66 GKK
-74 VFAKDVFLRS
+74 VYSKDIFVRKQ
-84 PDGAWRKAG
+84 DGKWSKVG
-93 ELPEDVA
+93 ELPSVVA
-100 EGVCCETPTGLFCA
+100 EGVCCGTPKGVFCA
-114 GGNAGRPKHKNAYI
+114 GGTDGKDKLFNAFLLSVENGKA
-128 LKGDASRDELPDL
+128 DFCELPDAL
-141 PEPVSM
+141 PEPVVM

-153 GDMVYVVAAKK
+153 DTYVYVVATKK
-164 VYRLNLSK
+164 VYRFRYTALSELSDASYTEK
-172 AHRAEDGGL
+172 
-181 GAGRPVRGKDEWQLV
+181 WQLV
-196 AEIPGPARSQ
+196 GEIPGSAREQ
-206 HVAAIQNG
+206 HVATIQNG
-214 DQKEKMLVVYGGFDA
+214 DQKEKMLVIYGGYDA
-229 ATKQPL
+229 ETKQPL
-235 HDGFGLVLSRIGMTG
+235 HDGYGLVLSQLSQ
-250 GTGKTGETG
+250 
-259 AGDGTPGTGETS
+259 TS
-271 GLWKRLSPLPEN
+271 QLSQSAPWRKLAPLPEN
-283 TTAIGAAF
+283 TTTIGAAF

-300 LVGGYGENGWINKVK
+300 LVGGFGEKGWI
-315 AEGLLDRKIKAAVG
+315 DRAVNG
-329 KCEFSPQDQAFIDE
+329 STET
-343 WSQCKDPVKLGWQR
+343 DPVKLGWQR
-357 KILAYNCVTDA
+357 RILAYNCVTDA
-368 WCEYGEIAPG
+368 WCEYGEIAPN
-378 DKPRCGAAAA
+378 DKPRCGAAAG

-399 ILIAGGEIAPA
+399 LLIAGGEIAPA
-410 TRTDAVS
+410 TRTDAIS
-417 VASFKKTG
+417 VASFRKTG

-443 GMASYFIFKKKDEND
+443 GMACFFIFKKKDEND

-533 EKRFNLGVWL
+533 EKRFNLGVRL
-543 FGSAAFVVF
+543 FGSAAFVIF

-587 MIYCSLGGLEA
+587 MVYCSLGGLEA

-616 VLVLLIMKTGA
+616 VLVLLILKTGA

-636 NVASSYDKNTMWD
+636 NVASTYNKNTMWD
-649 FRLLFTQPVFWVVA
+649 FRFILTQPVFWVVA

-787 KPDIPGKAQIRCGQ
+787 NPGISGKAQIRCGQ

-850 MPRIKGVA
+850 MPRIKGMA

-878 NVFGLKFHPFLLGG
+878 DVFGLKFHPFLLGG

-900 VSYVASFVLN
+900 VAYVASFIIR

-924 KKQ
+924 KR

>member
-1 MKACNVLKAL
+1 MTTRILGAGVRGAIIL
-11 FVSAAT
+11 AAT
-17 AVASAA
+17 GMILTAG
-23 FATPV
+23 ATPV
-28 EVDWKAGE
+28 AVDWKATE
-36 TMPAKVA
+36 TAPVKVA
-43 RPFSGFLP
+43 RPFAGFLA
-51 DGRFVVAGGS
+51 DGSFLVAGGS
-61 YFVVD
+61 DFEGTNKVYRRDVV
-66 ETLNRPKK
+66 
-74 VFAKDVFLRS
+74 VRS
-84 PDGAWRKAG
+84 ADGKWARVG
-93 ELPEDVA
+93 ELPRPVA
-100 EGVCCETPTGLFCA
+100 EGVSCETPKGIFCA
-114 GGNAGRPKHKNAYI
+114 GGTDGKAKFSDAFLLTVENG
-128 LKGDASRDELPDL
+128 ASRIQALPPM

-153 GDMVYVVAAKK
+153 GSMVYVVATSGFI
-164 VYRLNLSK
+164 YRLDVGKENV
-172 AHRAEDGGL
+172 AWQI
-181 GAGRPVRGKDEWQLV
+181 AGEMPIKKRE
-196 AEIPGPARSQ
+196 Q

-214 DQKEKMLVVYGGFDA
+214 DQKEKVLVIYGGYDVKTKLPLNDGIAVELSGIEASDA
-229 ATKQPL
+229 SELPKYRVSGTWKQL
-235 HDGFGLVLSRIGMTG
+235 A
-250 GTGKTGETG
+250 K
-259 AGDGTPGTGETS
+259 
-271 GLWKRLSPLPEN
+271 LPEN
-283 TTAIGAAF
+283 TTTIGAAF

-300 LVGGYGENGWINKVK
+300 LIGGFGEKGWV
-315 AEGLLDRKIKAAVG
+315 DRAIKG
-329 KCEFSPQDQAFIDE
+329 SKES
-343 WSQCKDPVKLGWQR
+343 DPVKLGWQR

-368 WCEYGEIAPG
+368 WCEYGELAEG
-378 DKPRCGAAAA
+378 DKPRCGAAAG
-388 IRPGKT
+388 IKPGKT

-399 ILIAGGEIAPA
+399 LVIAGGEVAPA

-425 KFGAMAWAVVG
+425 KFGAAAWSVVG
-436 VYALLMV
+436 GYALLMA
-443 GMASYFIFKKKDEND
+443 GMACFFIFKKKDEND

-533 EKRFNLGVWL
+533 EKRFNLGVRL

-573 ISIDACILICGILT
+573 ISIDACILICGVLT
-587 MIYCSLGGLEA
+587 MVYCSLGGLEA

-616 VLVLLIMKTGA
+616 VLVLLIMKTGPA
-627 PGEHFSTFW
+627 GAHFSTFW
-636 NVASSYDKNTMWD
+636 SVADSCGKTRMWD

-699 NGCMSVFAQVV
+699 NGCMSVFAQIV

-718 FAFYHTHPEAM
+718 FAFYRTNPSAM

-787 KPDIPGKAQIRCGQ
+787 RPGISGKAQIRCGQ
-801 VCTYVVGIIGIMAAL
+801 VCTYVVGIVGIMAAL
-816 TLARMESSALF
+816 TLARMESQALF

-858 AVLGLAANY
+858 AVLGLLANY
-867 FVCFSCEILHC
+867 FVCFSCEILNC

-892 IGLVVCVA
+892 IGLVVCVL
-900 VSYVASFVLN
+900 VSYAASFFIR
-910 EKGKDLAGLTLKTL
+910 ERGHDLKGLTLKTL
-924 KKQ
+924 AK

>member
-1 MKACNVLKAL
+1 MKKLLLIGWTAL
-11 FVSAAT
+11 TVPCWAAT
-17 AVASAA
+17 PIA
-23 FATPV
+23 
-28 EVDWKAGE
+28 VDWGAPE
-36 TMPAKVA
+36 TAPVKVA
-43 RPFSGFLP
+43 RPFAGFLS
-51 DGRFVVAGGS
+51 DGSFLVAGGS
-61 YFVVD
+61 DFVDGVKTYRTD
-66 ETLNRPKK
+66 VAVRAPDGTWKK
-74 VFAKDVFLRS
+74 V
-84 PDGAWRKAG
+84 G
-93 ELPEDVA
+93 ELPQPVA
-100 EGVCCETPTGLFCA
+100 EGVSCAVPGGVFAA
-114 GGNAGRPKHKNAYI
+114 GGTDGRHGYVTACI
-128 LKGDASRDELPDL
+128 LKGDGSVVELPDL
-141 PEPVSM
+141 PSSVTM

-153 GDMVYVVAAKK
+153 GATVYVVGAQK
-164 VYRLNLSK
+164 VWKLDTANGT
-172 AHRAEDGGL
+172 AWTEVGT
-181 GAGRPVRGKDEWQLV
+181 V
-196 AEIPGPARSQ
+196 PGPARAQ
-206 HVAAIQNG
+206 HVATIQNG
-214 DQKEKMLVVYGGFDA
+214 DQKEKRLVVYGGFDV
-229 ATKQPL
+229 ATRKPL
-235 HDGFGLVLSRIGMTG
+235 HDGSALVLSSGEW
-250 GTGKTGETG
+250 KTL
-259 AGDGTPGTGETS
+259 A
-271 GLWKRLSPLPEN
+271 PLPEN
-283 TTAIGAAF
+283 TTTIGAAF
-291 LPSGHQHIL
+291 LPSGHQHVL
-300 LVGGYGENGWINKVK
+300 LVGGFGEKGWIARALNGSK
-315 AEGLLDRKIKAAVG
+315 EMH
-329 KCEFSPQDQAFIDE
+329 
-343 WSQCKDPVKLGWQR
+343 PVALGWQR

-368 WCEYGEIAPG
+368 WCEYGEIAEN
-378 DKPRCGAAAA
+378 DLPRCGAAAA

-399 ILIAGGEIAPA
+399 LLIAGGEIAP
-410 TRTDAVS
+410 TVRTDAVS
-417 VASFKKTG
+417 VASFRKTG

-443 GMASYFIFKKKDEND
+443 GMACFFIFKKKDEND
-458 YFRGGNRIPWYVAGM
+458 YFRGGKRIPWYVAGM

-533 EKRFNLGVWL
+533 EKRFNLGVRL

-616 VLVLLIMKTGA
+616 VLVLLIMKTGGDGA
-627 PGEHFSTFW
+627 HFSTFW
-636 NVASSYDKNTMWD
+636 NVASSYNKNAMWD
-649 FRLLFTQPVFWVVA
+649 FRFILTQPVFWVVA

-801 VCTYVVGIIGIMAAL
+801 VCTYVVGVIGVLAAL

-878 NVFGLKFHPFLLGG
+878 DVFGLKFHPFLLGG
-892 IGLVVCVA
+892 IGLVVCVL
-900 VSYVASFVLN
+900 VASIASLVLN
-910 EKGKDLAGLTLKTL
+910 EKGKDLTGLTLKTL
-924 KKQ
+924 KK

>member
-1 MKACNVLKAL
+1 MKTRLL
-11 FVSAAT
+11 
-17 AVASAA
+17 AVALCAA
-23 FATPV
+23 LNSFATPISV
-28 EVDWKAGE
+28 EWKAPE
-36 TMPAKVA
+36 TMPVSVA
-43 RPFSGFLP
+43 RPFAGFLP
-51 DGRFVVAGGS
+51 DGRFLVAGGTD
-61 YFVVD
+61 FIVG
-66 ETLNRPKK
+66 E
-74 VFAKDVFLRS
+74 
-84 PDGAWRKAG
+84 DGGRVKTCFDAVSVRDADGNWTSAG
-93 ELPEDVA
+93 ALPHIVG
-100 EGVCCETPTGLFCA
+100 EGVSCETPRGIFCA
-114 GGNAGRPKHKNAYI
+114 GGYDGVQVFSDAYI
-128 LKGDASRDELPDL
+128 LTGDSVEPLPQL
-141 PEPVSM
+141 PRPVLM
-147 GAAAAD
+147 GAAACD
-153 GDMVYVVAAKK
+153 GDKVYVVAGREIYA
-164 VYRLNLSK
+164 LSLK
-172 AHRAEDGGL
+172 GGDG
-181 GAGRPVRGKDEWQLV
+181 WQLI
-196 AEIPGPARSQ
+196 AELPGPNRSQ
-206 HVAAIQNG
+206 MVAAVQNG
-214 DQKEKMLVVYGGFDA
+214 DQKEKRLVVYGGFSLEDK
-229 ATKQPL
+229 TPL
-235 HDGFGLVLSRIGMTG
+235 RDGYAYVISDGGLIKLSDLPEGMT
-250 GTGKTGETG
+250 T
-259 AGDGTPGTGETS
+259 
-271 GLWKRLSPLPEN
+271 
-283 TTAIGAAF
+283 IGAAF

-300 LVGGYGENGWINKVK
+300 LVGGFGSKGWVARAIYGSTET
-315 AEGLLDRKIKAAVG
+315 
-329 KCEFSPQDQAFIDE
+329 
-343 WSQCKDPVKLGWQR
+343 DPVALGWQR
-357 KILAYNCVTDA
+357 KILAYNAVTDA
-368 WCEYGEIAPG
+368 WCEYGEIAE
-378 DKPRCGAAAA
+378 DDVPRCGAAAGLK
-388 IRPGKT
+388 PGKT
-394 PEQYT
+394 PESYT
-399 ILIAGGEIAPA
+399 LLIAGGEKAPA
-410 TRTDAVS
+410 LRTNTVS
-417 VASFKKTG
+417 VASFRKMG
-425 KFGAMAWAVVG
+425 KFGATAWGVVG
-436 VYALLMV
+436 VYALMMV
-443 GMASYFIFKKKDEND
+443 GMACIFIFKKKDEND

-533 EKRFNLGVWL
+533 EKRFNLGVRL

-573 ISIDACILICGILT
+573 VSIDACILICGILT

-616 VLVLLIMKTGA
+616 VLVILIMKTGPDGA
-627 PGEHFSTFW
+627 HFSTFW
-636 NVASSYDKNTMWD
+636 NVADAYGKNKMWD

-699 NGCMSVFAQVV
+699 NGCMSVFAQIV

-729 DVTMPKGDS
+729 DITMPKGDS

-782 FVKRF
+782 FIKRF
-787 KPDIPGKAQIRCGQ
+787 KPDIPGKTQIRCGQ
-801 VCTYVVGIIGIMAAL
+801 VCTYVVGILGIMAAL

-850 MPRIKGVA
+850 MPRIKGMA
-858 AVLGLAANY
+858 AVCGLAANY

-878 NVFGLKFHPFLLGG
+878 DVFGLKFHPFLLGG
-892 IGLVVCVA
+892 IGLVVCVL
-900 VSYVASFVLN
+900 VAYICSIIFR
-910 EKGKDLAGLTLKTL
+910 EKGRDLTGLTLKTL
-924 KKQ
+924 KK

>member
-1 MKACNVLKAL
+1 MKRFNLHRTL
-11 FVSAAT
+11 FF
-17 AVASAA
+17 AVAAVLSFAASAS
-23 FATPV
+23 PV
-28 EVDWKAGE
+28 AVEWKGAE
-36 TMPAKVA
+36 TLPTSVA

-51 DGRFVVAGGS
+51 DGSFLVAGGS
-61 YFVVD
+61 DFRDGGRVYLADVCI
-66 ETLNRPKK
+66 R
-74 VFAKDVFLRS
+74 AKD
-84 PDGAWRKAG
+84 GTWRKAG
-93 ELPEDVA
+93 KLPCAVA
-100 EGVCCETPTGLFCA
+100 EGVSCTVPGGVFAA
-114 GGNAGRPKHKNAYI
+114 GGTADGTSVFKTARI
-128 LKGDASRDELPDL
+128 LKGDGSAEDLPDL
-141 PEPVSM
+141 PEPVRM
-147 GAAAAD
+147 GVAVAD
-153 GDMVYVVAAKK
+153 GETVYVIGAKK
-164 VYRLNLSK
+164 IWRLSPSAKNDASYI
-172 AHRAEDGGL
+172 
-181 GAGRPVRGKDEWQLV
+181 WQFV
-196 AEIPGPARSQ
+196 GEIPGPAREQ

-214 DQKEKMLVVYGGFDA
+214 DQKEKSIVIYGGYDIEKK
-229 ATKQPL
+229 TPL
-235 HDGFGLVLSRIGMTG
+235 HDGCALVLSSLPAAGSSPHLACNPVW
-250 GTGKTGETG
+250 KT
-259 AGDGTPGTGETS
+259 
-271 GLWKRLSPLPEN
+271 LSPLPDN
-283 TTAIGAAF
+283 TTTIGAAF

-300 LVGGYGENGWINKVK
+300 MIGGFGEKGWI
-315 AEGLLDRKIKAAVG
+315 DRAMNG
-329 KCEFSPQDQAFIDE
+329 STET
-343 WSQCKDPVKLGWQR
+343 DPVKLGWQR

-368 WCEYGEIAPG
+368 WCEYGEIAA
-378 DKPRCGAAAA
+378 DDTPRCGAAAG
-388 IRPGKT
+388 IVPGKT
-394 PEQYT
+394 PEQYA
-399 ILIAGGEIAPA
+399 ILIAGGEIAPRL
-410 TRTDAVS
+410 RTNAVS
-417 VASFKKTG
+417 VASFRKTG
-425 KFGAMAWAVVG
+425 KFGATAWAVVG
-436 VYALLMV
+436 IYALGMV
-443 GMASYFIFKKKDEND
+443 AMAVYFIRKKKDEND

-533 EKRFNLGVWL
+533 EKRFNLGVRL

-573 ISIDACILICGILT
+573 ISIDACILICGVLT
-587 MIYCSLGGLEA
+587 MVYCSLGGLEA

-616 VLVLLIMKTGA
+616 VLVLLILKTGA

-636 NVASSYDKNTMWD
+636 NVANAYGKNTMWD
-649 FRLLFTQPVFWVVA
+649 FRLVLTQPVFWVVA

-747 MPPWLAGLVIA
+747 MPAWLAGLVIA

-787 KPDIPGKAQIRCGQ
+787 RPGISGKAQIRCGQ
-801 VCTYVVGIIGIMAAL
+801 VTTYVVGIVGIMAAL

-850 MPRIKGVA
+850 IPRIKGVA

-878 NVFGLKFHPFLLGG
+878 DVFGLKFHPFLLGG
-892 IGLVVCVA
+892 IGLVVCVL
-900 VSYVASFVLN
+900 VSLAASFVLG
-910 EKGKDLAGLTLKTL
+910 EKGKDLSGLTLKTL
-924 KKQ
+924 KR

>member
-1 MKACNVLKAL
+1 MK
-11 FVSAAT
+11 VSGAFKTLLLSVAV

-36 TMPAKVA
+36 TLPAKVA

-61 YFVVD
+61 YF
-66 ETLNRPKK
+66 EGGKK
-74 VFAKDVFLRS
+74 VYRAGIYVREQ
-84 PDGAWRKAG
+84 DGKWAEIG
-93 ELPEDVA
+93 ELPHPVA
-100 EGVCCETPTGLFCA
+100 EGVCCETPKGIFCA
-114 GGNAGRPKHKNAYI
+114 GGTDGKDKFFNAFLLSVENGKADCR
-128 LKGDASRDELPDL
+128 ELPDAL
-141 PEPVSM
+141 PEPVAM

-153 GDMVYVVAAKK
+153 DTYVYVVAAKK
-164 VYRLNLSK
+164 VYRFRYTALSELSDASYTEK
-172 AHRAEDGGL
+172 
-181 GAGRPVRGKDEWQLV
+181 WQL
-196 AEIPGPARSQ
+196 AGEIPGAARSQ

-214 DQKEKMLVVYGGFDA
+214 DQKEKTLVIYGGYDA
-229 ATKQPL
+229 ETKQPF
-235 HDGFGLVLSRIGMTG
+235 HDGYGLILSQVG
-250 GTGKTGETG
+250 GTSSGQQQAWKKLSPIP
-259 AGDGTPGTGETS
+259 DGTAT
-271 GLWKRLSPLPEN
+271 
-283 TTAIGAAF
+283 IGAAF

-300 LVGGYGENGWINKVK
+300 LVGGFGEKGWI
-315 AEGLLDRKIKAAVG
+315 DRAING
-329 KCEFSPQDQAFIDE
+329 STET
-343 WSQCKDPVKLGWQR
+343 DPVKLGWQR

-368 WCEYGEIAPG
+368 WCEYGEIAPD

-399 ILIAGGEIAPA
+399 LLIAGGEIAPA

-443 GMASYFIFKKKDEND
+443 GMACFFIFKKKDEND

-533 EKRFNLGVWL
+533 EKRFNLGVRL

-636 NVASSYDKNTMWD
+636 NVASSYNKNTMWD
-649 FRLLFTQPVFWVVA
+649 FRFILTQPVFWVVA

-673 YTSDQCVIQRYI
+673 YTSDQCV
-685 ATPDEN
+685 
-691 ATKRSLWF
+691 
-699 NGCMSVFAQVV
+699 
-710 FYGIGMAL
+710 
-718 FAFYHTHPEAM
+718 
-729 DVTMPKGDS
+729 
-738 VLPIFMATE
+738 
-747 MPPWLAGLVIA
+747 
-758 AVFAATISTL
+758 
-768 SANLSSASTAVVTD
+768 
-782 FVKRF
+782 
-787 KPDIPGKAQIRCGQ
+787 
-801 VCTYVVGIIGIMAAL
+801 
-816 TLARMESSALF
+816 
-827 DNFNKYIAM
+827 
-836 LTAGLTGLFFMGVF
+836 
-850 MPRIKGVA
+850 
-858 AVLGLAANY
+858 
-867 FVCFSCEILHC
+867 
-878 NVFGLKFHPFLLGG
+878 
-892 IGLVVCVA
+892 
-900 VSYVASFVLN
+900 
-910 EKGKDLAGLTLKTL
+910 
-924 KKQ
+924 

>member
-1 MKACNVLKAL
+1 MKNVLLAI
-11 FVSAAT
+11 AAT
-17 AVASAA
+17 VASTA

-43 RPFSGFLP
+43 RPFSGFLS
-51 DGRFVVAGGS
+51 DGRFLVAGGS
-61 YFVVD
+61 YF
-66 ETLNRPKK
+66 ENGKK
-74 VFAKDVFLRS
+74 VYSADIHVREL
-84 PDGAWRKAG
+84 DGTWKKVG
-93 ELPEDVA
+93 ELPHPVA
-100 EGVCCETPTGLFCA
+100 EGVCCETPNGIFCA
-114 GGNAGRPKHKNAYI
+114 GGTDGEKTFYEAYK
-128 LKGDASRDELPDL
+128 LLPNGDTFPLLHL
-141 PEPVSM
+141 PEPITM
-147 GAAAAD
+147 GAAAYD
-153 GDMVYVVAAKK
+153 NERYFVIDSKNVYCIDLL
-164 VYRLNLSK
+164 R
-172 AHRAEDGGL
+172 
-181 GAGRPVRGKDEWQLV
+181 GAYKYDKIG
-196 AEIPGPARSQ
+196 EIPGPARKQ
-206 HVAAIQNG
+206 MVAAIQNG
-214 DQKEKMLVVYGGFDA
+214 DQKEKMLVIYGGYDA
-229 ATKQPL
+229 DTKHPL
-235 HDGFGLVLSRIGMTG
+235 HDGYALVLSSITLPRQEMVK
-250 GTGKTGETG
+250 GKDGDLDLVVHP
-259 AGDGTPGTGETS
+259 AGNPI
-271 GLWKRLSPLPEN
+271 WKKLSSLPES
-283 TTAIGAAF
+283 TTTIGAAF

-300 LVGGYGENGWINKVK
+300 LIGGFGEKGWI
-315 AEGLLDRKIKAAVG
+315 DRAVNG
-329 KCEFSPQDQAFIDE
+329 STEA
-343 WSQCKDPVKLGWQR
+343 DPVKLGWQR
-357 KILAYNCVTDA
+357 KVLAYNCVTDA

-399 ILIAGGEIAPA
+399 LLIAGGEIAPA
-410 TRTDAVS
+410 TRTDSVS

-443 GMASYFIFKKKDEND
+443 GMACFFIFKKKDEND

-533 EKRFNLGVWL
+533 EKRFNLGVRL

-616 VLVLLIMKTGA
+616 VLVLLIMKTGGDGA
-627 PGEHFSTFW
+627 HFSTFW
-636 NVASSYDKNTMWD
+636 NVASTGNKNTMWD
-649 FRLLFTQPVFWVVA
+649 VRVSLTQPVFWVVA

-699 NGCMSVFAQVV
+699 NGCMSVFAQIV

-782 FVKRF
+782 FIKRF
-787 KPDIPGKAQIRCGQ
+787 NPGISGKAQIRCGQ
-801 VCTYVVGIIGIMAAL
+801 VCTYVVGIIGILAAL

-827 DNFNKYIAM
+827 DNCNEYIAM

-850 MPRIKGVA
+850 MPRIKGLA

-878 NVFGLKFHPFLLGG
+878 DVFGLKFHPFLLGG

-900 VSYVASFVLN
+900 VAYVASFLLR
-910 EKGKDLAGLTLKTL
+910 EKGKDLKDLTLKTL
-924 KKQ
+924 R

>member
-1 MKACNVLKAL
+1 MGKSAILKKLARL
-11 FVSAAT
+11 TVWKYAVVSAFCALIGT
-17 AVASAA
+17 AVT
-23 FATPV
+23 ATPV

-36 TMPAKVA
+36 TAPAKVA
-43 RPFSGFLP
+43 RPFAGFIADGSFIVAGGTTHDGTAKGYARDVFLLSPAASPSRSQEATPQGLSDPDGVQKTRIGELP
-51 DGRFVVAGGS
+51 DGVGF
-61 YFVVD
+61 
-66 ETLNRPKK
+66 
-74 VFAKDVFLRS
+74 
-84 PDGAWRKAG
+84 
-93 ELPEDVA
+93 A
-100 EGVCCETPTGLFCA
+100 EGVSASVPSGLFCA
-114 GGNAGRPKHKNAYI
+114 GGGTSMDNQKTAKAFI
-128 LKGDASRDELPDL
+128 LRLTEDSWTYGCKVEPLPDL
-141 PEPVSM
+141 PEPLSM

-153 GDMVYVVAAKK
+153 GEKVYVVASKK
-164 VYRLNLSK
+164 VWSLDVAK
-172 AHRAEDGGL
+172 ALDPDPA
-181 GAGRPVRGKDEWQLV
+181 VRKFGEWV
-196 AEIPGPARSQ
+196 RVGEIPGPARAQ
-206 HVAAIQNG
+206 HIAAIQNG
-214 DQKEKMLVVYGGFDA
+214 DQKEKLLVVYGGYDA
-229 ATKQPL
+229 ETKQPL
-235 HDGFGLVLSRIGMTG
+235 HDGYGLVLSQLSQ
-250 GTGKTGETG
+250 
-259 AGDGTPGTGETS
+259 TS
-271 GLWKRLSPLPEN
+271 QLSQSAPWRKLAPLPEN
-283 TTAIGAAF
+283 TTTIGAAF

-300 LVGGYGENGWINKVK
+300 LVGGFGEKGWI
-315 AEGLLDRKIKAAVG
+315 DRAINGSK
-329 KCEFSPQDQAFIDE
+329 ET
-343 WSQCKDPVKLGWQR
+343 DPVKLGWQR

-368 WCEYGEIAPG
+368 WCEYGEIAAA
-378 DKPRCGAAAA
+378 DSPRCGAAAG
-388 IRPGKT
+388 IKPGKT

-399 ILIAGGEIAPA
+399 LIIAGGEIAPA

-417 VASFKKTG
+417 VASFRKTG

-443 GMASYFIFKKKDEND
+443 GMACFFIFKKKDEND

-533 EKRFNLGVWL
+533 EKRFNLGVRL

-616 VLVLLIMKTGA
+616 VLVLLIMKTGGDGA
-627 PGEHFSTFW
+627 HFSTFW
-636 NVASSYDKNTMWD
+636 NVASTYNKNTMWD
-649 FRLLFTQPVFWVVA
+649 FRFILTQPVFWVVA

-787 KPDIPGKAQIRCGQ
+787 NPGISGKAQIRCGQ
-801 VCTYVVGIIGIMAAL
+801 VCAYVVGIIGIMAAL

-850 MPRIKGVA
+850 MPRIKGIA

-878 NVFGLKFHPFLLGG
+878 DVFGLKFHPFLLGG

-900 VSYVASFVLN
+900 VAYVASFIVR

-924 KKQ
+924 KR

>member
-1 MKACNVLKAL
+1 MKKLLLLVAGLV
-11 FVSAAT
+11 
-17 AVASAA
+17 AVTA

-36 TMPAKVA
+36 TAPAKVA
-43 RPFSGFLP
+43 RPFAGFIA
-51 DGRFVVAGGS
+51 DGSFIVAGGS
-61 YFVVD
+61 NFID
-66 ETLNRPKK
+66 GKK
-74 VFAKDVFLRS
+74 VYSKDIFVRKQDGKWAKV
-84 PDGAWRKAG
+84 G
-93 ELPEDVA
+93 ELPRAVA
-100 EGVCCETPTGLFCA
+100 EGVSCETPKGIFCA
-114 GGNAGRPKHKNAYI
+114 GGTDGQTKFAEAFLLNVENGAARV
-128 LKGDASRDELPDL
+128 SSLPSL
-141 PEPVSM
+141 PEPLSM

-153 GDMVYVVAAKK
+153 GEKVYVVASKK
-164 VYRLNLSK
+164 VWSLDVAK
-172 AHRAEDGGL
+172 ALDPDPA
-181 GAGRPVRGKDEWQLV
+181 VRKFGEWV
-196 AEIPGPARSQ
+196 RVGEIPGPARAQ
-206 HVAAIQNG
+206 HIAAIQNG
-214 DQKEKMLVVYGGFDA
+214 DQKEKLLVVYGGYDA
-229 ATKQPL
+229 ETKQPL
-235 HDGFGLVLSRIGMTG
+235 HDGYGLVLSQLSQ
-250 GTGKTGETG
+250 
-259 AGDGTPGTGETS
+259 TS
-271 GLWKRLSPLPEN
+271 QLSQSAPWRKLAPLPEN
-283 TTAIGAAF
+283 TTTIGAAF

-300 LVGGYGENGWINKVK
+300 LVGGFGEKGWI
-315 AEGLLDRKIKAAVG
+315 DRAINGSK
-329 KCEFSPQDQAFIDE
+329 ET
-343 WSQCKDPVKLGWQR
+343 DPVKLGWQR

-368 WCEYGEIAPG
+368 WCEYGEIAAA
-378 DKPRCGAAAA
+378 DSPRCGAAAG
-388 IRPGKT
+388 IKPGKT

-399 ILIAGGEIAPA
+399 LIIAGGEIAPA
-410 TRTDAVS
+410 TRTNAIS
-417 VASFKKTG
+417 VASFRKTG

-443 GMASYFIFKKKDEND
+443 GMACFFIFKKKDEND

-533 EKRFNLGVWL
+533 EKRFNLGVRL

-573 ISIDACILICGILT
+573 ISIDACILICGVLT

-616 VLVLLIMKTGA
+616 VLVLLIMKTGGDGA
-627 PGEHFSTFW
+627 HFSTFW
-636 NVASSYDKNTMWD
+636 NVASTYNKNTMWD
-649 FRLLFTQPVFWVVA
+649 FRFILTQPVFWVVA

-699 NGCMSVFAQVV
+699 NGCMSVFAQIV

-787 KPDIPGKAQIRCGQ
+787 NPGISGKAQIRCGQ

-850 MPRIKGVA
+850 MPRIKGMA

-878 NVFGLKFHPFLLGG
+878 DVFGLKFHPFLLGG

-900 VSYVASFVLN
+900 VAYIASFVLR

-924 KKQ
+924 KH

>member
-1 MKACNVLKAL
+1 MKNVLLAI
-11 FVSAAT
+11 AAT
-17 AVASAA
+17 VASTA

-36 TMPAKVA
+36 TAPAKVA
-43 RPFSGFLP
+43 RPFAGFLP
-51 DGRFVVAGGS
+51 DGRFIVAGGS
-61 YFVVD
+61 YF
-66 ETLNRPKK
+66 EGGKK
-74 VFAKDVFLRS
+74 MYSADIAVREL
-84 PDGAWRKAG
+84 DGKWTKVG
-93 ELPEDVA
+93 ELPHPMA
-100 EGVCCETPTGLFCA
+100 EGVCCETPFGLFCA
-114 GGNAGRPKHKNAYI
+114 GGTDGQTKFAEAFLLNVENGAVCVTP
-128 LKGDASRDELPDL
+128 LPLSL
-141 PEPVSM
+141 PEPVAM

-153 GDMVYVVAAKK
+153 GDKVFVVASTHVFAADISKTGSDFMWR
-164 VYRLNLSK
+164 VLPMPRLTP
-172 AHRAEDGGL
+172 RE
-181 GAGRPVRGKDEWQLV
+181 
-196 AEIPGPARSQ
+196 Q

-235 HDGFGLVLSRIGMTG
+235 HDGYALVLSQLSQSSRMSQL
-250 GTGKTGETG
+250 
-259 AGDGTPGTGETS
+259 TP
-271 GLWKRLSPLPEN
+271 WRLRAPLPES
-283 TTAIGAAF
+283 TTTIGAAF

-300 LVGGYGENGWINKVK
+300 LIGGFGEKGWI
-315 AEGLLDRKIKAAVG
+315 DRAVNG
-329 KCEFSPQDQAFIDE
+329 STET
-343 WSQCKDPVKLGWQR
+343 DPVKLGWQR

-368 WCEYGEIAPG
+368 WCEYGEIAPN
-378 DKPRCGAAAA
+378 DKPRCGAAAG
-388 IRPGKT
+388 IKPGKT

-399 ILIAGGEIAPA
+399 LIIAGGEIAPA
-410 TRTDAVS
+410 TRTDAIS

-443 GMASYFIFKKKDEND
+443 GMACFFIFKKKDEND

-533 EKRFNLGVWL
+533 EKRFNLGVRL

-636 NVASSYDKNTMWD
+636 NVASSYNKNTMWD
-649 FRLLFTQPVFWVVA
+649 FRFILTQPVFWVVA

-699 NGCMSVFAQVV
+699 NGCMSVFAQIV

-878 NVFGLKFHPFLLGG
+878 DVFGLKFHPFLLGG

-900 VSYVASFVLN
+900 VAYVASFIIR

-924 KKQ
+924 KH

>member
-1 MKACNVLKAL
+1 MKKLLLLVVG
-11 FVSAAT
+11 FVT
-17 AVASAA
+17 TAA

-43 RPFSGFLP
+43 RPFAGFIA
-51 DGRFVVAGGS
+51 DGSFIVAGGS
-61 YFVVD
+61 NFID
-66 ETLNRPKK
+66 GKK
-74 VFAKDVFLRS
+74 VYSKDIFVRNHNGKWAKV
-84 PDGAWRKAG
+84 G
-93 ELPEDVA
+93 ELPRAVA
-100 EGVCCETPTGLFCA
+100 EGVCCGTPKGVFCA
-114 GGNAGRPKHKNAYI
+114 GGTDGKDKLFNAFLLSVENGKA
-128 LKGDASRDELPDL
+128 DFCALPDAL
-141 PEPVSM
+141 PEPVVM

-153 GDMVYVVAAKK
+153 DTYVYMVATKK
-164 VYRLNLSK
+164 VYRFRYTALSELSDASYTEK
-172 AHRAEDGGL
+172 
-181 GAGRPVRGKDEWQLV
+181 WQLV
-196 AEIPGPARSQ
+196 GEIPGPARAQ
-206 HVAAIQNG
+206 HIAAIQNG
-214 DQKEKMLVVYGGFDA
+214 DQKEKLLVVYGGYDA
-229 ATKQPL
+229 ETKQPL
-235 HDGFGLVLSRIGMTG
+235 HDGYGLVLSQLSQ
-250 GTGKTGETG
+250 
-259 AGDGTPGTGETS
+259 TS
-271 GLWKRLSPLPEN
+271 QLFQSAPWRKLAPLPEN
-283 TTAIGAAF
+283 TTTIGAAF

-300 LVGGYGENGWINKVK
+300 LIGGFGEKGWI
-315 AEGLLDRKIKAAVG
+315 DRAING
-329 KCEFSPQDQAFIDE
+329 STET
-343 WSQCKDPVKLGWQR
+343 DPVKLGWQR

-368 WCEYGEIAPG
+368 WCEYGEIAAA
-378 DKPRCGAAAA
+378 DSPRCGAAAG
-388 IRPGKT
+388 IKPGKT

-399 ILIAGGEIAPA
+399 LIIAGGEIAPA
-410 TRTDAVS
+410 TRTDAIS

-443 GMASYFIFKKKDEND
+443 GMACFFIFKKKDEND

-533 EKRFNLGVWL
+533 EKRFNLGVRL

-636 NVASSYDKNTMWD
+636 NVASSYNKNTMGD
-649 FRLLFTQPVFWVVA
+649 FRFILTQPVFWVVA

-699 NGCMSVFAQVV
+699 NGCMSVFAQIV

-718 FAFYHTHPEAM
+718 FAFYHTNPQAM
-729 DVTMPKGDS
+729 DVTRPKGDS
-738 VLPIFMATE
+738 VLPIFRATE

-836 LTAGLTGLFFMGVF
+836 LTAGLTGLFFMGVC
-850 MPRIKGVA
+850 MPRIKGIA

-878 NVFGLKFHPFLLGG
+878 DVFGLKFHPFLLGG

-900 VSYVASFVLN
+900 VAYIASFVIR

-924 KKQ
+924 KR